1 MNPINIYLE
10 LLLQIPDT
18 RILTIAKCWRGFE
31 EDMYQV
37 SIRDLETND
46 VLVVIYRDTI
56 EAALKILVE
65 ILAKKAILDL
75 SPVERYQS
83 KKKDAPE

>member
-18 RILTIAKCWRGFE
+18 RILTIAKCWNGFE

-46 VLVVIYRDTI
+46 ALVVTYRDTI

-65 ILAKKAILDL
+65 MLAKKAILDL
-75 SPVERYQS
+75 SPVERYQL
-83 KKKDAPE
+83 KKKDASE